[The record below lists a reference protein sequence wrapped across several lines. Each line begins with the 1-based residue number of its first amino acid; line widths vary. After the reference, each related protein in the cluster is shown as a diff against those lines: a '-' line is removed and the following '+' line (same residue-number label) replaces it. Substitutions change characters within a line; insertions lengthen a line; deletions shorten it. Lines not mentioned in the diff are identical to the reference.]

1 MKSLTSKFAS
11 ARGWALF
18 LILFLGAGLFV
29 AACGDE
35 DVPTPT
41 TPAPTPPAPPPAP
54 APEPEP
60 EPTPEP
66 PAVPVG
72 LRISASE
79 VDFIEW
85 SWSAVEGV
93 SGYDVQYSANEAFTD
108 ADEEIARTAE
118 QISYRRE
125 NLEAET
131 NHYLRVRS
139 AAGTG
144 DGRVTSGWSTH
155 VTGMT
160 PAATPPPPV
169 APATPANLRVSETG
183 EDFIEWTWDPV
194 AGAAG
199 YIAQFSTDSGFGA
212 GDPQFTV
219 EGAAKTKHT
228 VPNLDAASDGYLRV
242 RAYVGTATE
251 PTLGEWTEGARGT
264 TEEPTAPVTTALSAP
279 TGLRTGSS
287 TTTTITLDWDEV
299 DDADSYDVEQRP
311 ADGSWT
317 GASCD
322 GGDSQVNNEECE
334 ASGLTRGSDYSF
346 RVRANPDPDDDTL
359 EQSAWSSTAS
369 ARTSGST
376 PSTPI
381 TSGDD
386 DLNVQWT
393 SESGSITWNW
403 DPVAD
408 RNDRKQIDHWAF
420 VTASEEC
427 GTVETPSS
435 TEATLTLDTWVDL
448 GMEISDTFSIPQSE
462 DQEGQVRTLC
472 LVRTWEEDL
481 GNGLKARRFGTP
493 AVVMAATPPKSLI
506 AAGNPELNENATER
520 EPVHIEWTWEVDPG
534 FRYPGMVLSVTRDD
548 SLPAADS
555 SGSCSDGKDVTS
567 PTMSGRPNVDVRH
580 REELGAADAYKKYR
594 FCARA
599 ENDHGASD
607 WMIIG
612 TDAVETIPGKPGKV
626 SYDSRDSEFDSDPT
640 GSHILLAVAWS
651 VKENPQTPSRA
662 DGSSEKNYDV
672 VVVRSSKSSAKT
684 DVCETDSSTA
694 DYEPVVGA
702 NIDDT
707 LGGTQVTIEGTPGA
721 DLLGNVGIGTYYL
734 YACVRANPDPER
746 SASGGSDAADMGPWE
761 VGRSTAFKRALGT
774 SRLSAANVT
783 GSTTE
788 TKLTWTAVNG
798 ADTYTVHSVSK
809 GAADTAFVDATPVSD
824 CRDVAN
830 TAERTCTVTRSSG
843 SDADYYWVAATAAVS
858 GSSLTKESN
867 RVEVRS
873 Q

>member
-41 TPAPTPPAPPPAP
+41 TPAPTPPAP
-54 APEPEP
+54 EPEP

-72 LRISASE
+72 LRISASG

-108 ADEEIARTAE
+108 EDEEIARTAE

-169 APATPANLRVSETG
+169 APAAPANLKVSETG

-194 AGAAG
+194 PGAAG
-199 YIAQFSTDSGFGA
+199 YIAQFSLDSRFGA
-212 GDPQFTV
+212 GDQEFPR
-219 EGAAKTKHT
+219 EGVANTKHK
-228 VPNLDAASDGYLRV
+228 VSNLDAASNGYLRV
-242 RAYVGTATE
+242 RAYAGTAAD
-251 PTLGEWTEGARGT
+251 PTLGEWTEGAKGT
-264 TEEPTAPVTTALSAP
+264 TEEPAAPVTTALSAP
-279 TGLRTGSS
+279 TGLRTGSE
-287 TTTTITLDWDEV
+287 TTTTVTLTWNSV
-299 DDADSYDVEQRP
+299 DDADSYDVDQRP

-334 ASGLTRGSDYSF
+334 ASGLTRGTNYSF
-346 RVRANPDPDDDTL
+346 RVRAQPDPDDDTL

-381 TSGDD
+381 TGADD

-408 RNDRKQIDHWAF
+408 RNDRQQIDHWAL
-420 VTASEEC
+420 VTATEEC
-427 GTVETPSS
+427 GTVETPDPDSDV
-435 TEATLTLDTWVDL
+435 ATLTEVDVWVDL
-448 GMEISDTFSIPQSE
+448 GMEISDTFRI
-462 DQEGQVRTLC
+462 DGGEGGDVRTLC
-472 LVRTWEEDL
+472 IVRTWEEDL

-493 AVVMAATPPKSLI
+493 AVVMAATPPKAAS
-506 AAGNPELNENATER
+506 AGNPELNENATKQ
-520 EPVHIEWTWEVDPG
+520 EPVHIEWTFEVDPG
-534 FRYPGMVLSVTRDD
+534 FSYPGMVLSVSRDD
-548 SLPAADS
+548 DLPADNS
-555 SGSCSDGKDVTS
+555 SDSCSDGKSVTS
-567 PTMSGRPNVDVRH
+567 PAMSGRSDVDVRH
-580 REELGAADAYKKYR
+580 RETLGAADAYKKYR

-599 ENDHGASD
+599 ENDRGASD
-607 WMIIG
+607 WVIIG
-612 TDAVETIPGKPGKV
+612 TDAVETIPGKPGKP
-626 SYDSRDSEFDSDPT
+626 SYDSRNSEFEPDPT
-640 GSHILLAVAWS
+640 GSHIVTKVAWS
-651 VKENPQTPSRA
+651 VAEKPQTPSGA
-662 DGSSEKNYDV
+662 DGTSGKNYDV
-672 VVVRSSKSSAKT
+672 VVVRSSKISATT
-684 DVCETDSSTA
+684 DVCEADSRTA
-694 DYEPVVGA
+694 DYEALTGA
-702 NIDDT
+702 DINDT
-707 LGGTQVTIEGTPGA
+707 LGGTQVTIEGAPNA
-721 DLLGNVGIGTYYL
+721 DLLGTVGIGTYYL
-734 YACVRANPDPER
+734 HACVRADPDPER
-746 SASGGSDAADMGPWE
+746 SASGGSDVDDMGPWE
-761 VGRSTAFKRALGT
+761 VGRSNAFQRALGT

-783 GSTTE
+783 GSSTE

-798 ADTYTVHSVSK
+798 ADTYTVYTVSSVPAGSTF
-809 GAADTAFVDATPVSD
+809 AADAQPVGACTA
-824 CRDVAN
+824 VAS
-830 TAERTCTVTRSSG
+830 TAERTCTITRPGSG
-843 SDADYYWVAATAAVS
+843 SVADYYWVAANAGVS
-858 GSSLTKESN
+858 GSALQKESN
-867 RVEVRS
+867 RITVS
-873 Q
+873 PQQ